1 VFEVHHISHIYLIQ
15 YLAVDVRATPC
26 YILSFLLLSFHLTS
40 SFFLYSFFSHS
51 FLSFTLLS
59 FSFSTSSIS
68 SPSSLYLFQAETEA
82 LFRIISITETTE
94 TGGTVEEEEEVL
106 NLP

>member
-1 VFEVHHISHIYLIQ
+1 
-15 YLAVDVRATPC
+15 
-26 YILSFLLLSFHLTS
+26 
-40 SFFLYSFFSHS
+40 
-51 FLSFTLLS
+51 
-59 FSFSTSSIS
+59 
-68 SPSSLYLFQAETEA
+68 LYLFQAETEA